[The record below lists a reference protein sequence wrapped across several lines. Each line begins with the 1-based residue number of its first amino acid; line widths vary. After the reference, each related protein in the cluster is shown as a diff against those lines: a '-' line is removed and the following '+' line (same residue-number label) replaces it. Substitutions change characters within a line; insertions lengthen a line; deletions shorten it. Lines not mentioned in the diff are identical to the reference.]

1 MGDYGDFAVAA
12 AVFDN
17 KPLDLT
23 RDGFAFI
30 ICIVRRVERYAL
42 GRIVEFIG
50 KLRAAEGSLFE
61 KAELS
66 VLEADGFIKSDG
78 SEDFYAL
85 LLCETLQS
93 AVCLR
98 GCGKYSVLRLRER
111 VERERNH
118 KLLTVEHQVL
128 DEFHL
133 LCGKAAESVDKHRI
147 AAENPGVRAKQL
159 VYPVNI
165 VKRINVRR

>member
-1 MGDYGDFAVAA
+1 MGDYADFAVTA

-17 KPLDLT
+17 EPLDLP
-23 RDGFAFI
+23 RYGFAFVV
-30 ICIVRRVERYAL
+30 CIVRRVERNKL

-111 VERERNH
+111 VSSDSGSGSSAREITRSSQLSIRCSTSFICCAVKPLKASIN
-118 KLLTVEHQVL
+118 TV
-128 DEFHL
+128 
-133 LCGKAAESVDKHRI
+133 
-147 AAENPGVRAKQL
+147 
-159 VYPVNI
+159 
-165 VKRINVRR
+165 